1 MKTNILKTATSFVV
15 IICLLTFNAQ
25 QSNAQKSHA
34 VKHEKSLLWEIS
46 GNGLEQP
53 SYLFGTIHIIDSS
66 YYSMEE
72 TVKEKLSKCDKLV
85 TEIDTDDPNFQQKTI
100 FASLMKTDSL
110 DNLLSK
116 EEYEKVEAFFTEKLQ
131 IPLQAVKKIKPL
143 YLAEMPA
150 ILTIPK
156 NSKSYE
162 EELVKIAKGQG
173 KEVLGITTIEKESE
187 IIDGISLE
195 VQTQLLV
202 ESVDNQKFE
211 EDKRRREK
219 VMSLYQ
225 KQDIDAILN
234 TMKAATAEYEI
245 VFDVMFHRRHE
256 VWIPNIEKLMKEHT
270 CFFAVGVGH
279 LAGEEGIIELLKKQ
293 GYEVKSV
300 K

>member
-66 YYSMEE
+66 YYSMGE
-72 TVKEKLSKCDKLV
+72 TAKEKLSKCDKLV

-202 ESVDNQKFE
+202 ESVDDQKFE
-211 EDKRRREK
+211 EDKTRREK

-256 VWIPNIEKLMKEHT
+256 VWIPNIEQLMKEHT